1 MPVNVCLCVYVIL
14 KIHSTLAGWWIPIH
28 NIYQQQMHLRKES
41 KYNNRPLTHD
51 ILDFIPLWRQTRRR
65 REQTPQGIFT
75 DNTAVQKSG
84 GHGIVAAI
92 PALGPIQKNPIHS
105 A

>member
-1 MPVNVCLCVYVIL
+1 M
-14 KIHSTLAGWWIPIH
+14 IPIQ
-28 NIYQQQMHLRKES
+28 NIYQQQMHLGKES

-51 ILDFIPLWRQTRRR
+51 ILDFIPLRHQTRGRKK
-65 REQTPQGIFT
+65 QSPQGIFT

-92 PALGPIQKNPIHS
+92 PVLGTIQKHPIYS
-105 A
+105 M